1 MSSQLDLCSGL
12 LLNSALR
19 EGVSRLTVEVSE
31 KQSDKRREVIQ
42 EIYNAMMQDMAFRND
57 EALAVRKTLLHWH

>member
-12 LLNSALR
+12 LLNSALL

-31 KQSDKRREVIQ
+31 RQSDKRREVIQ
-42 EIYNAMMQDMAFRND
+42 EIYNAMMQDMAFRID